1 MKQPFNALKTKKIR
15 NSLNKGILGYSPEIL
30 VSNKTASTN
39 DDAKKYLLE
48 QSSALSIHL
57 SEQQI
62 AGKGRN
68 GKKWISPKGRNV
80 YLSLGWK
87 SALQYSQLDG
97 LSLSVGTVL
106 ATVLNRYTKN
116 DINIK
121 WPNDL
126 VISQKKISGILIE
139 TIDIDG
145 AVGIIIGIGINVH
158 MSKEEGKDIDQ
169 SWMSLDEASEIIN
182 DRNEVVASLL
192 NEVFKLTKSF
202 PVEGFKHYKSDFESL
217 DVLKGKVCNVSSE
230 YMDKVVEVIGVNDR
244 GELLVRENS
253 EYLTLRYGEVSI
265 RAL

>member
-1 MKQPFNALKTKKIR
+1 MKQLFSALKTKKIMS
-15 NSLNKGILGYSPEIL
+15 SLDKGILDYLPKIL
-30 VSNKTASTN
+30 VSDQTASTN
-39 DDAKKYLLE
+39 DDAKKFLIE
-48 QSSALSIHL
+48 QSSAVSIHL

-68 GKKWISPKGRNV
+68 GKKWISPKGKNI

-87 SALQYSQLDG
+87 SPLQYSELDG

-106 ATVLNRYTKN
+106 ATVLNTYTKN

-139 TIDIDG
+139 TVDIDG
-145 AVGIIIGIGINVH
+145 VVGIIIGIGINVH
-158 MSKEEGKDIDQ
+158 MSKKDGKDIDQ

-192 NEVFKLTKSF
+192 NE
-202 PVEGFKHYKSDFESL
+202 
-217 DVLKGKVCNVSSE
+217 
-230 YMDKVVEVIGVNDR
+230 
-244 GELLVRENS
+244 LLGRIIQFGYN
-253 EYLTLRYGEVSI
+253 
-265 RAL
+265 

>member
-68 GKKWISPKGRNV
+68 GKKWISPKGKNI

-87 SALQYSQLDG
+87 SPLQYSELDG

-145 AVGIIIGIGINVH
+145 KVGIIIGIGINVH
-158 MSKEEGKDIDQ
+158 MSKEDGKDIDQ
-169 SWMSLDEASEIIN
+169 SWISLDGASKIIN
-182 DRNEVVASLL
+182 DRNKVVASLL
-192 NEVFKLTKSF
+192 NELFKLTKVF

-217 DVLKGKVCNVSSE
+217 DILKGKICNVSKE
-230 YMDKVVEVIGVNDR
+230 DTEKVVEVMGVNDR